1 MNMPTETVRIEPNM
15 EHRNRPGPGTGMLA
29 AAAVLLIL
37 SASGVHAQQ
46 MPAQPNNV
54 RQQLNVTA
62 EPKPAASR
70 GGPAAKPTSFA
81 KPATPSPGMPSPKPS
96 PAPAPTPKPAVRS
109 GAPAEGLGMLSPT
122 AARRDPFSAL
132 IGNKDRMAGVPEHL
146 PGGMAGLV
154 VATLRVD
161 GIINGPN
168 GMIAIVS
175 NTQDRVYFLRDGD
188 RLYDG
193 EVKKISMEGISF
205 HQSGKDPFGKPVER
219 EIDKRLYPIT
229 SGELQ

>member
-1 MNMPTETVRIEPNM
+1 
-15 EHRNRPGPGTGMLA
+15 MLA

-37 SASGVHAQQ
+37 SASGLHAQQ

-62 EPKPAASR
+62 EPKPAASQ
-70 GGPAAKPTSFA
+70 GAPAAKPASFA
-81 KPATPSPGMPSPKPS
+81 KPATPSPGMPSPKPA

-109 GAPAEGLGMLSPT
+109 GAPVEGLGMLSPT

-146 PGGMAGLV
+146 PAGKAGLV

>member
-1 MNMPTETVRIEPNM
+1 M
-15 EHRNRPGPGTGMLA
+15 EHRNGPSPRTGMLA

-37 SASGVHAQQ
+37 SASGLRAQQ

-54 RQQLNVTA
+54 RQQLNATA
-62 EPKPAASR
+62 EPKPAAPQSA
-70 GGPAAKPTSFA
+70 PAAKPASFA
-81 KPATPSPGMPSPKPS
+81 KPATPSPGMPSPKPAPAPS
-96 PAPAPTPKPAVRS
+96 PAPAPKPALKS
-109 GAPAEGLGMLSPT
+109 GTPAEGLGMLSST

-132 IGNKDRMAGVPEHL
+132 IGNKDRLGGVPEHL
-146 PGGMAGLV
+146 PAGKAGLV

-205 HQSGKDPFGKPVER
+205 HQTGKDPFGKPVER

>member
-1 MNMPTETVRIEPNM
+1 MPTETVRIEPNM
-15 EHRNRPGPGTGMLA
+15 EHRNGPGPRTGMLT

-37 SASGVHAQQ
+37 SVSGLHAQQ

-54 RQQLNVTA
+54 RQQLNATA
-62 EPKPAASR
+62 EPKPASPQGA
-70 GGPAAKPTSFA
+70 PAAKPASFA
-81 KPATPSPGMPSPKPS
+81 KPATPSPGMPSPKPAPAPS
-96 PAPAPTPKPAVRS
+96 PAPAPKPAVKT
-109 GAPAEGLGMLSPT
+109 GTPAEGLGMLSPT

-132 IGNKDRMAGVPEHL
+132 IGNKDRPGGVPEHL
-146 PGGMAGLV
+146 PAGKAGLV

-205 HQSGKDPFGKPVER
+205 HQTGKDPFGKPVER

>member
-1 MNMPTETVRIEPNM
+1 MNMLTETARIEPNM
-15 EHRNRPGPGTGMLA
+15 EYRNGPGPWTSMLA
-29 AAAVLLIL
+29 AAAALLIL
-37 SASGVHAQQ
+37 AASGVHAQQ

-62 EPKPAASR
+62 EPKPAAPQDAPVPK
-70 GGPAAKPTSFA
+70 PASFA
-81 KPATPSPGMPSPKPS
+81 KPSPVPSPKPAA
-96 PAPAPTPKPAVRS
+96 APAPTPKPAIRT

-132 IGNKDRMAGVPEHL
+132 IGNKDRMAGLPDHL
-146 PGGMAGLV
+146 PAGKAGLV

-193 EVKKISMEGISF
+193 EVNKISMEGISF

-219 EIDKRLYPIT
+219 EIDKRLYPIP

>member
-1 MNMPTETVRIEPNM
+1 M
-15 EHRNRPGPGTGMLA
+15 EHGNARNTGTGVLA

-37 SASGVHAQQ
+37 SASGLHAQQ
-46 MPAQPNNV
+46 MPAQPANV
-54 RQQLNVTA
+54 RQQLNATA
-62 EPKPAASR
+62 EPQASASQS
-70 GGPAAKPTSFA
+70 GPAAKPASFA
-81 KPATPSPGMPSPKPS
+81 KPATPAPGAPVPKPAGPGPAPRPG
-96 PAPAPTPKPAVRS
+96 PAPAPTPKPASKV
-109 GAPAEGLGMLSPT
+109 GAPAEGLGMLSAT

-132 IGNKDRMAGVPEHL
+132 IGNKDRTAGLPEHL
-146 PGGMAGLV
+146 PAGKAGLV

>member
-1 MNMPTETVRIEPNM
+1 MNMPTETVRIESNM
-15 EHRNRPGPGTGMLA
+15 EHRNGPGLRTSVLA
-29 AAAVLLIL
+29 AAVVLLIL
-37 SASGVHAQQ
+37 SASRLPAQQ

-54 RQQLNVTA
+54 RQQLNATA
-62 EPKPAASR
+62 EATTGKPQGA
-70 GGPAAKPTSFA
+70 PAAKPASFA
-81 KPATPSPGMPSPKPS
+81 KPATPSPGISSPK
-96 PAPAPTPKPAVRS
+96 PAPAPAPKPAVTTA
-109 GAPAEGLGMLSPT
+109 APAKGLAMLSPT

-132 IGNKDRMAGVPEHL
+132 IGNKDKVAGLPEHL
-146 PGGMAGLV
+146 PAGKAGLM
-154 VATLRVD
+154 VATLRIE

-193 EVKKISMEGISF
+193 EVEKISMEEISF

>member
-1 MNMPTETVRIEPNM
+1 MK
-15 EHRNRPGPGTGMLA
+15 HRNGPGLRTSVLA
-29 AAAVLLIL
+29 AAVVLLIL
-37 SASGVHAQQ
+37 SASRLPAQQ

-54 RQQLNVTA
+54 RQQLNATA
-62 EPKPAASR
+62 EATTGTPQGA
-70 GGPAAKPTSFA
+70 PAAKPASFA
-81 KPATPSPGMPSPKPS
+81 KPATPSSPK
-96 PAPAPTPKPAVRS
+96 PAPAPAPKPAVTTA
-109 GAPAEGLGMLSPT
+109 APTKGLAMLSST

-132 IGNKDRMAGVPEHL
+132 IGNKDKMTGLPEHL
-146 PGGMAGLV
+146 PAGKAGLM
-154 VATLRVD
+154 VATLRIE

-193 EVKKISMEGISF
+193 EVEKISMEEISF

>member
-1 MNMPTETVRIEPNM
+1 MPTETARIEPNM
-15 EHRNRPGPGTGMLA
+15 EHRNGPGKWTNVLA
-29 AAAVLLIL
+29 AAAFLLIL
-37 SASGVHAQQ
+37 SAGRLPAQQ

-54 RQQLNVTA
+54 RQQLNATA
-62 EPKPAASR
+62 EPKETTPQGA
-70 GGPAAKPTSFA
+70 PAAKPASFA
-81 KPATPSPGMPSPKPS
+81 KPVT
-96 PAPAPTPKPAVRS
+96 PAPATPTPKAAPAPVPKPAVTA
-109 GAPAEGLGMLSPT
+109 GAPAKGLAMLSST

-132 IGNKDRMAGVPEHL
+132 IGNKDKLAGLPEHL
-146 PGGMAGLV
+146 PAGKAGLMI
-154 VATLRVD
+154 ATLRVD
-161 GIINGPN
+161 GIISGPN